1 MLEPDHGAI
10 STRANTNLERFRA
23 VEEADKYAEY
33 VAMVW
38 REPEVQDV
46 GKVVFNKAHRRTEG
60 NVIQETLI
68 YLDMEEQE
76 AANIYSD
83 QAMKTMGC
91 AIREYMILSQAELRT
106 HVLWVCELSS
116 EHIKGQH
123 EEVLILHIYI
133 LII

>member
-23 VEEADKYAEY
+23 EEEADKYAEY

-60 NVIQETLI
+60 IVIQETLI
-68 YLDMEEQE
+68 YPDMEEQE
-76 AANIYSD
+76 AANIYFD
-83 QAMKTMGC
+83 QAMKTKPTE
-91 AIREYMILSQAELRT
+91 AWDALLESI
-106 HVLWVCELSS
+106 
-116 EHIKGQH
+116 
-123 EEVLILHIYI
+123 
-133 LII
+133 